1 MPPAISKET
10 AKTLAD
16 TIGMVKLID
25 QQNKKIQPRFKKMAE
40 GLKAGIDGGSEDEIA
55 LYRPQ
60 LGKVVEEIDDCLN
73 TVQGAQGLMAQL
85 RKDDVL
91 METKFEQIEKLVKT
105 VSATR
110 KTLAEQAVAAR
121 KLDDAADKGLDEAK
135 GSALS
140 MEADLAA
147 LKDQVADLMKTI
159 TFIETEAPKLEAT
172 ARKAF
177 DGRDQKTLT
186 EARVKLIEFLKYGTA
201 ATLMR
206 PRIDKFVKK
215 YPKLDR
221 EQKAQAQWLLDDL
234 QRAESSVK
242 DVDKV
247 VKELVGLGQVQKINA
262 AQAAKTLG
270 LKDAADQA
278 ELKRILDSNPKD
290 LAKALDPLA
299 KKNKSTG
306 KAWAD
311 KL

>member
-1 MPPAISKET
+1 MGISQET

-16 TIGMVKLID
+16 TIKMVKLID
-25 QQNKKIQPRFKKMAE
+25 QQDKKIQPRFKKMSE
-40 GLKAGIDGGSEDEIA
+40 GLKSGIDNGSEDEIA

-60 LGKVVEEIDDCLN
+60 LEKVVQEIDDCLN
-73 TVQGAQGLMAQL
+73 TIQGAQGLMAQL

-91 METKFEQIEKLVKT
+91 METKFDDIEKLVKT
-105 VSATR
+105 VSTTR
-110 KTLAEQAVAAR
+110 KTLVGQAAAAR

-135 GSALS
+135 SSAES
-140 MEADLAA
+140 AGADLSA

-159 TFIETEAPKLEAT
+159 YHIETEAPKLEGA

-177 DGRDQKTLT
+177 DARDKKGLT
-186 EARVKLIEFLKYGTA
+186 EARLKLIEFLKYGTA
-201 ATLMR
+201 AKMMK
-206 PRIDKFVKK
+206 PRVEK
-215 YPKLDR
+215 YRKQYKLDR
-221 EQKAQAQWLLDDL
+221 EMNNEAQYLLDDL
-234 QRAESSVK
+234 FRAESSVK
-242 DVDKV
+242 DVDKM
-247 VKELVGLGQVQKINA
+247 VKDLIGLGQVQKINA

-270 LKDAADQA
+270 IKDAADQA
-278 ELKRILDSNPKD
+278 ELKRILDSDPKD